1 MTKEELKFVGKSIP
15 PMELLEKVTGRYL
28 YVGDMPAELHAKILR
43 SPYPHARIKSIDTSK
58 VERLEGVEAVLT
70 HKDVPRRELPRRDQR
85 CCYILEDHLRFVGDE
100 VAAVAAKT
108 RAIAEEALDLFEV
121 EYEVLPAVFDPEE
134 AARPDAPKLYP
145 GGNVFGP
152 QFGMMVEK
160 NINEPIVLE
169 WGDIGEGFREA
180 DVVIEDKVQVK
191 PQVHSTLEPHICVAS
206 WKGDELILW
215 TATQSPYEVRTSI
228 AHALGM
234 PEGKVRVIHGAIG
247 GGFGSKYIERYQ
259 PIVALLSK
267 KAGGKSTKIVL
278 TREEDLCHASRAG
291 AKIRAKIGAKKDGA
305 ITAIYVKA
313 FFGIGG
319 YGNIVGGSA
328 RFSEES
334 PGLAYKY
341 PNARFEGWDVNTN
354 HFTCQPYRSI
364 ALPALTFAV
373 EQVIDQIAEGLGM
386 DPAEF
391 RMRNLP
397 NSGDMMP
404 IKTHKNP
411 IYPRA
416 KLDVYP
422 VKQIMNEVMEKIG
435 WKRFKGHGQPI
446 AIDGPKRRSI
456 GIVVS
461 QGWGGFCI
469 GGLIN
474 ETVILNNDGSVQ
486 ILSGHSDLGT
496 GSNTTLRQIAA
507 EALGIPLEDVTIVS
521 GDTTIG
527 HFDGLTGAR
536 GSRSLTT
543 AGHFILVAIEEAK
556 RKIREMAAPLL
567 SAEPREIEVGG
578 GKAYVR
584 GNEKRAIP
592 LTKFLTSTVICS
604 AGGDPRDWVLMEGTL
619 WPMVAP
625 GEKARNPVVQAA
637 EVEVDIETG
646 EVKPIKIVTGNCPGR
661 VISPMIVRGQYTGGA
676 AMTLGMALWE
686 EFSYD
691 EENAVYTHAS
701 FTDYKVPRALDVP
714 PIENVIVEEVVK
726 RPLDVGPPYGARGIG
741 ELASVGSVASMASAI
756 YHATG
761 VRIKQSPMTAERVL
775 EAIQCGNGEDK

>member
-43 SPYPHARIKSIDTSK
+43 SPYPHARIKNIDTSK

-134 AARPDAPKLYP
+134 AARPDAPELYP

-152 QFGMMVEK
+152 QFGMIVEK

-180 DVVIEDKVQVK
+180 DVVIEDKVEVK

-215 TATQSPYEVRTSI
+215 TATQSPYEVRASI

-259 PIVALLSK
+259 PIV
-267 KAGGKSTKIVL
+267 V
-278 TREEDLCHASRAG
+278 
-291 AKIRAKIGAKKDGA
+291 
-305 ITAIYVKA
+305 
-313 FFGIGG
+313 
-319 YGNIVGGSA
+319 VGGSA

-373 EQVIDQIAEGLGM
+373 EQVIDQIAEELGM

-422 VKQIMNEVMEKIG
+422 VKQIMKEVMEKIG

-486 ILSGHSDLGT
+486 ILSGHSDIGT

-521 GDTTIG
+521 GD
-527 HFDGLTGAR
+527 R
-536 GSRSLTT
+536 
-543 AGHFILVAIEEAK
+543 
-556 RKIREMAAPLL
+556 
-567 SAEPREIEVGG
+567 
-578 GKAYVR
+578 
-584 GNEKRAIP
+584 
-592 LTKFLTSTVICS
+592 
-604 AGGDPRDWVLMEGTL
+604 GTL
-619 WPMVAP
+619 FWLPLRRRRGRFAKWQPLCSV
-625 GEKARNPVVQAA
+625 RS
-637 EVEVDIETG
+637 
-646 EVKPIKIVTGNCPGR
+646 PGR
-661 VISPMIVRGQYTGGA
+661 
-676 AMTLGMALWE
+676 
-686 EFSYD
+686 
-691 EENAVYTHAS
+691 
-701 FTDYKVPRALDVP
+701 
-714 PIENVIVEEVVK
+714 
-726 RPLDVGPPYGARGIG
+726 
-741 ELASVGSVASMASAI
+741 
-756 YHATG
+756 
-761 VRIKQSPMTAERVL
+761 
-775 EAIQCGNGEDK
+775 